1 MNASVCPSCGYTKED
16 AQVNMD
22 HHLCKNA
29 GNAPWE
35 KPRVQGGSYRPH
47 YRKDEVDSYIDAIKR
62 NYGAAL
68 DREKILLEVVDDL
81 MTAIAADH
89 RGKISQAYNR
99 AAMKLAARKPFRPKA
114 NVGQ

>member
-1 MNASVCPSCGYTKED
+1 
-16 AQVNMD
+16 MD

-47 YRKDEVDSYIDAIKR
+47 YRKDEADSYINAIKR

-68 DREKILLEVVDDL
+68 ERERIWLEVIDDL
-81 MTAIAADH
+81 MQAIASTSAQN
-89 RGKISQAYNR
+89 ISQAYNR
-99 AAMKLAARKPFRPKA
+99 AAMKIAATHRKPSGDPQDAGEER
-114 NVGQ
+114 